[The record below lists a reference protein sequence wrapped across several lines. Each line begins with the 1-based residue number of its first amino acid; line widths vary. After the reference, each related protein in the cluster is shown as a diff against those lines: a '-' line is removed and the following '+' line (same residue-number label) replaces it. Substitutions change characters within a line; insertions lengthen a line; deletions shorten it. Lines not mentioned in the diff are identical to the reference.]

1 MAYEK
6 QEWKNDS
13 APYIDAANLNRME
26 DGIDGALPKS
36 GGTITGMNYS
46 QVSRHKK
53 VQFFLGEQ
61 AILSAPNIKLPL
73 HLA

>member
-1 MAYEK
+1 MVH
-6 QEWKNDS
+6 S
-13 APYIDAANLNRME
+13 VL
-26 DGIDGALPKS
+26 
-36 GGTITGMNYS
+36 NYS

-61 AILSAPNIKLPL
+61 AILSAPNIKPPL

>member
-1 MAYEK
+1 MAENKQVELNETTEK
-6 QEWKNDS
+6 KTN
-13 APYIDAANLNRME
+13 
-26 DGIDGALPKS
+26 
-36 GGTITGMNYS
+36 MNYS